1 MLQTD
6 AVPAGTMDILR
17 FLANQSCLQDF
28 YLVGGTSL
36 ALQIGHRLSVD
47 LDFFTSDKKNINE
60 IEHELLFLD
69 GIKITGKNNYSLFA
83 EFKGAKVDIL
93 LCPYKFIAEPILF
106 DGITLCG
113 KDDICAMKLKTA
125 MNRGA
130 KKYFYDIYFLL
141 QEYSLGTMMELFEK
155 KYTNIEPNAIIRSLT
170 YFEDAEE
177 HENPVLLKEVS
188 LTWKKVKQTIVSETR
203 KIV

>member
-1 MLQTD
+1 MLQLD
-6 AVPAGTMDILR
+6 AVPTGTMDILV
-17 FLANQSCLQDF
+17 FLAKQPCLQDF

-47 LDFFTSDKKNINE
+47 LDFFTSHKKNISD

-69 GIKITGKNNYSLFA
+69 GIKVNAKSNYALFA
-83 EFKGAKVDIL
+83 EFKGIKVDIL
-93 LCPYKFIAEPILF
+93 NYPYKFISDPIKYN
-106 DGITLCG
+106 GITLCG
-113 KDDICAMKLKTA
+113 KDDICAMKLKTV

-130 KKYFYDIYFLL
+130 KKDFYDIYFLL
-141 QEYSLGTMMELFEK
+141 QEYSLTEMMELFK
-155 KYTNIEPNAIIRSLT
+155 RKYANIEPNAIIRSLT
-170 YFEDAEE
+170 YFEDAEA

-188 LTWKKVKQTIVSETR
+188 LSWEKVKQTIVSETR

>member
-1 MLQTD
+1 MLQLD
-6 AVPAGTMDILR
+6 AVPAGTMDILEII
-17 FLANQSCLQDF
+17 ANQPCLKDF

-47 LDFFTSDKKNINE
+47 LDFFTSDKKNITD
-60 IEHELLFLD
+60 IESELLFLD
-69 GIKITGKNNYSLFA
+69 GFKLSSKNNYALFA
-83 EFKGAKVDIL
+83 EFKGVKVDIL
-93 LCPYKFIAEPILF
+93 NYPYKFISEPIKHN
-106 DGITLCG
+106 GITLCN
-113 KDDICAMKLKTA
+113 KEDICAMKLKTA

-130 KKYFYDIYFLL
+130 KKDFYDIYFLL
-141 QEYSLGTMMELFEK
+141 QEYTLTQMFELFEK

-177 HENPVLLKEVS
+177 SETPVLLKEVS
-188 LTWKKVKQTIVSETR
+188 LTWEKVKQTIISETR